1 MKCFAQN
8 TKRTTHSSHASYP
21 SISLPVSKVLIL
33 GKSLKNRRG
42 LSSCGTRQLPSK
54 LNAAVMKRHIMDY
67 QGLFLKQYGAQRLS
81 LLPVIPQGEFL
92 FISCFFTH
100 MLSSTG

>member
-1 MKCFAQN
+1 MIQFK
-8 TKRTTHSSHASYP
+8 K
-21 SISLPVSKVLIL
+21 
-33 GKSLKNRRG
+33 GG
-42 LSSCGTRQLPSK
+42 LSSCGTRQLLSK
-54 LNAAVMKRHIMDY
+54 LNTAVMKRHIMDY

-100 MLSSTG
+100 MLSPVQVSSEC

>member
-1 MKCFAQN
+1 M
-8 TKRTTHSSHASYP
+8 RE
-21 SISLPVSKVLIL
+21 ILPADSAL
-33 GKSLKNRRG
+33 
-42 LSSCGTRQLPSK
+42 T
-54 LNAAVMKRHIMDY
+54 KRHIMDY

-92 FISCFFTH
+92 FTSCFFTH

>member
-8 TKRTTHSSHASYP
+8 TKQITHSSRASYP
-21 SISLPVSKVLIL
+21 SISLQ
-33 GKSLKNRRG
+33 KSRG
-42 LSSCGTRQLPSK
+42 LSSCGTRQLLSK
-54 LNAAVMKRHIMDY
+54 LNTAVMKRHIMDY
-67 QGLFLKQYGAQRLS
+67 QGLFLKQYGAQTLS

>member
-1 MKCFAQN
+1 M
-8 TKRTTHSSHASYP
+8 REM
-21 SISLPVSKVLIL
+21 LPAD
-33 GKSLKNRRG
+33 
-42 LSSCGTRQLPSK
+42 T
-54 LNAAVMKRHIMDY
+54 AVMKRHIMDY

-81 LLPVIPQGEFL
+81 LLLVIPQGEFL